1 MSDGPQRRKMRER
14 AKLSLR
20 TLAHEMNISAP
31 YLLDLERGYRRWSA
45 DLLERH
51 DDALAAIA
59 KKNPALGKA

>member
-1 MSDGPQRRKMRER
+1 MSTHTERRLRRE
-14 AKLSLR
+14 KLAASVR
-20 TLAHEMNISAP
+20 EVAQIMQVSP
-31 YLLDLERGYRRWSA
+31 RYLLDLERGYRRWSA